1 MPVSN
6 VVGARFR
13 RQLWILFSLCVVT
26 PSGFLFKWYN
36 GPGRWWFND
45 YGAGVLYEIF
55 WCLVLLLLSPGSQTQ
70 NSALGGQPTSKST
83 IRIAVGVF
91 AVTCVLEVLQL
102 WHPAFLEKI
111 RATFLGSALIGTT
124 FVWWDFPH
132 YALGSFIGWL
142 WMRTIIKHRPC
153 HGPAAQAFRKYD
165 DD

>member
-13 RQLWILFSLCVVT
+13 RRLWILFSLYTVT

-36 GPGRWWFND
+36 GPGRWWLND

-55 WCLVLLLLSPGSQTQ
+55 WCLVLLLFWPR
-70 NSALGGQPTSKST
+70 NKSI
-83 IRIAVGVF
+83 IRIAMGVF

-102 WHPAFLEKI
+102 WHPAFLEKV
-111 RATFLGSALIGTT
+111 RATFLGSALIGTS

-142 WMRTIIKHRPC
+142 WMRTIIKPVAC
-153 HGPAAQAFRKYD
+153 QGPVA
-165 DD
+165 